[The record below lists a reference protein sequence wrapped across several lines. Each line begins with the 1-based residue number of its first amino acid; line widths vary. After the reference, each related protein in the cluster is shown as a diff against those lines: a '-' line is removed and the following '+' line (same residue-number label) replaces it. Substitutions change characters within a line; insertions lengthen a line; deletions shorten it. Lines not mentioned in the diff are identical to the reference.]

1 MQQQKKLLYSN
12 CQTNKKIV
20 SAFMRNRTMDQKNS
34 YIEKQYIGRD
44 YIRIAIRL
52 VMAAFCFA
60 AYVYERDRDHTVD
73 LFLVVGFGIIG
84 VSIILLFLIQYKI
97 KIENKLVIIDGLWS
111 SKPVKIDL
119 NSIVKVRKATYSSYI
134 FNNPVYNLHR
144 KGSIRFYSSGRDAV
158 VLTDRDGLEYFI
170 GTQRPNEMY
179 LVIQNEMKS

>member
-1 MQQQKKLLYSN
+1 
-12 CQTNKKIV
+12 
-20 SAFMRNRTMDQKNS
+20 MDQKNS

-119 NSIVKVRKATYSSYI
+119 NSIVKVRKATYSNYI

-179 LVIQNEMKS
+179 LVIQNEMKG

>member
-1 MQQQKKLLYSN
+1 MMEHKH
-12 CQTNKKIV
+12 T
-20 SAFMRNRTMDQKNS
+20 

-52 VMAAFCFA
+52 IMAAFCFA
-60 AYVYERDRDHTVD
+60 AYVYERDRDNTVD

-84 VSIILLFLIQYKI
+84 VSILLLFLIQYSI
-97 KIENKLVIIDGLWS
+97 VIENRTVIIDGLWT
-111 SKPVKIDL
+111 SKKVVIDL
-119 NSIVKVRKATYSSYI
+119 KDIVKVRKATYNNYI

-144 KGSIRFYSSGRDAV
+144 NGSIRFYSSGKDAI

-179 LVIQNEMKS
+179 LVIQSEMKG